1 MRANSLAEY
10 RPDLGGWNKVIA
22 ARVLRKIGFGATRQE
37 LEEAERLGF
46 HAFIDKLVDDCDF
59 NLPYSKIRQLEPLAQ
74 HLRKIAKR
82 PHWIVNSDREAHWE
96 RPRSNGEFDGYERD
110 TIHSLTNYLYFHFLN
125 GSPVCA
131 SMWVILHN
139 WFALQHGAL
148 ELNRFPALT
157 GDYVDLII
165 KNLVGSFENLLKGM
179 YSNAHMLVWL
189 DNHLNKVKCI
199 SGTTEKSPER
209 CFRANQNWAR
219 ELLELFTTGTNDIFR
234 PGTTDAPSNY
244 TELDI
249 KFLTRAVVGYERF
262 GINHD
267 SLRTNNSQ
275 TNYFLPGPRLKSFQK
290 AGSSSPTQFCKYKRI
305 NIVRTSGTPLDDIF
319 PLDKYSNRCMEF
331 SGTQSESRFGF
342 NFAGWQYNDPL
353 EYDPDNLGTSQ
364 GVYLFEGTPWQ
375 VGGPSNRVTLNS
387 NTLLCFTNGQ
397 GVGTPCHFS
406 FIPGSLTAVASN
418 PAFSR
423 EQVPVDNLTTHI
435 IYGHAAFPGAG
446 SSTSRKLAI
455 QLLGFFIGHR
465 AANTPSLVYELSEFI
480 HQNGFDLKATL
491 KKLLKSEA
499 IFAEENQGTAVKTP
513 FEWALG
519 FARALRLPQMY
530 NLTDYGHTYAT
541 FVTLL
546 DNISRFSGYPNLDMP
561 SVFGVP
567 IPGIQRNTMISNGQS
582 FINTTSII
590 SRARH
595 FNEYWRYMF
604 NFLNR
609 GASLLDRD
617 RNLGELIIY
626 VPQGNDQE
634 VERREII
641 KNTHVD
647 LWGGSGTWN
656 PDVRYMAYFYAYP
669 KFFGNDLTWGQETR
683 KFARYSG
690 EQFNLLDY
698 FKENRVLQSLD
709 AQTIN
714 AQQLID
720 ELAMML
726 GVDIYVQVSRDGSG
740 NPESLVSLRDELVK
754 AFVKLRPSD
763 RISSGGQQTEL
774 ADCWN
779 NFADWTMNRSHP
791 LDRDR
796 QITVTM
802 HAAEA
807 QKRYFH
813 LKFQGLLYAMLL
825 NNSSSWIK

>member
-10 RPDLGGWNKVIA
+10 RPDLGGWNKALA

-82 PHWIVNSDREAHWE
+82 PHWIENSAREAHWE

-139 WFALQHGAL
+139 WFALQHEAID
-148 ELNRFPALT
+148 LNRYPALT

-179 YSNAHMLVWL
+179 YGNAHMLEWL

-199 SGTTEKSPER
+199 SGTTEKSPAR

-262 GINHD
+262 VINHD
-267 SLRTNNSQ
+267 TRPTD
-275 TNYFLPGPRLKSFQK
+275 YFLPGPRLKSFQK

-305 NIVRTSGTPLDDIF
+305 NIVRTSGTPLDDTF
-319 PLDKYSNRCMEF
+319 PLNKYSNDCMTA
-331 SGTQSESRFGF
+331 SGTQWESRFGF
-342 NFAGWQYNDPL
+342 NFEGWKYNDTL
-353 EYDPDNLGTSQ
+353 EYDPENLGTSE
-364 GVYLFEGTPWQ
+364 GVYLFEGSPWQ
-375 VGGPSNRVTLNS
+375 IGGRDLSNRVTLNS

-397 GVGTPCHFS
+397 GIGTPCHFS
-406 FIPGSLTAVASN
+406 FVPDRLTAVATN
-418 PAFSR
+418 PPFSR
-423 EQVPVDNLTTHI
+423 EQVPVDNLTSHI

-465 AANTPSLVYELSEFI
+465 AANTPSMVYELAEFI

-530 NLTDYGHTYAT
+530 NLTDHGHTYAT
-541 FVTLL
+541 LVTLL
-546 DNISRFSGYPNLDMP
+546 DNISRHSGYPNLHMP

-582 FINTTSII
+582 FINTVSII
-590 SRARH
+590 SRARL

-609 GASLLDRD
+609 GASLLDQGRD
-617 RNLGELIIY
+617 LGSLTIY
-626 VPQGNDQE
+626 VPQGSNRE
-634 VERREII
+634 VERTEII

-647 LWGGSGTWN
+647 LWGGAGTWD
-656 PDVRYMAYFYAYP
+656 PDVRYLAYFYAYP
-669 KFFGNDLTWGQETR
+669 KFFGNDLILGQETR
-683 KFARYSG
+683 KYARYSG

-709 AQTIN
+709 VRTID

-720 ELAMML
+720 ELALML
-726 GVDIYVQVSRDGSG
+726 GVDIDVQGSRAGSG
-740 NPESLVSLRDELVK
+740 EAVSLRDELVK

-779 NFADWTMNRSHP
+779 NFADWTMNRRHP
-791 LDRDR
+791 LNRDT

-813 LKFQGLLYAMLL
+813 LKFLGLLYAMLL